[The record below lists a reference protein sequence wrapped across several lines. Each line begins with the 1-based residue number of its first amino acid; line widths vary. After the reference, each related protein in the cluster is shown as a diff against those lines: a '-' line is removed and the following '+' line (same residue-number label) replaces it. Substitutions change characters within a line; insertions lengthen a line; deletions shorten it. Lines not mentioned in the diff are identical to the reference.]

1 MIIKDA
7 FWQILGRLVSAIWWF
22 VVLKFTTP
30 FLWPLRFGDYNT
42 ILKRFAI
49 WSALAD
55 FGLYQLALREIGNM
69 KRSLWWDDLS
79 TIREDI
85 RHQISDYYSK
95 FVTSRIFNACV
106 VFATALIVAY
116 IIPSYTAN
124 IYLIYWLPIGMIFAS
139 MFMLS
144 GIVQI
149 PLQLYRKMEQTSIAL
164 LIARI
169 SQIIFI
175 ISIVYIFWPNGYDVN
190 FDTVNNTNAF
200 VFVLV
205 MWSVLV
211 SWVSQYIYT
220 QWASDKFIKFH
231 RNWDREFTKKHILDN
246 WMYGTSYF
254 FSSFHILLTGFLL
267 WVFFPTIDG
276 FIYTWV
282 RWLAMQLLEILLI
295 IPSSM
300 WNSLIHKIA
309 INSDESKKKAYWWL
323 MVFLVRLG
331 WLIAMN
337 FAIFSSNIINFT
349 GSTKYLTSFLSN
361 ISNNIW
367 WWNAIWSDYILS
379 FLGVVVVLTFIK
391 QTYNYIMITF
401 DHQNKLFGVNGL
413 WLLIGGIIWL
423 WMIYHY
429 NIIWWIVT
437 QILLELLYVIWAIY
451 IWFRYNINPII
462 NRKRII
468 YIIGIIWLTMILG
481 KMAYIYMWFDY
492 HITWQLV
499 VFWTLLNWLLL
510 WLTYIPIKTNLREM
524 W

>member
-7 FWQILGRLVSAIWWF
+7 FWQILGRIVSAIWWF
-22 VVLKFTTP
+22 IVLKFTTP

-42 ILKRFAI
+42 ILKYFAI

-55 FGLYQLALREIGNM
+55 FWLYQLALREIWNM
-69 KRSLWWDDLS
+69 KKSLWADKIDELTNEVKS
-79 TIREDI
+79 
-85 RHQISDYYSK
+85 QISTYYSK
-95 FVTSRIFNACV
+95 FVTSRIFNALV
-106 VFATALIVAY
+106 VFGTALLVAY
-116 IIPSYTAN
+116 IIPSYTDN
-124 IYLIYWLPIGMIFAS
+124 IYLVRWLPIGMIFAS
-139 MFMLS
+139 TFMLS

-175 ISIVYIFWPNGYDVN
+175 ISIVLIFWPYWYNIQ
-190 FDTVNNTNAF
+190 FDAINNSNVI

-220 QWASDKFIKFH
+220 QYASDKLIKFK
-231 RNWDREFTKKHILDN
+231 RNRDREFTKSHIIDN
-246 WMYGTSYF
+246 RMYGTSYF
-254 FSSFHILLTGFLL
+254 FSSFHILLTWFLL
-267 WVFFPTIDG
+267 WIFFPTIDW
-276 FIYTWV
+276 FIYVWV

-309 INSDESKKKAYWWL
+309 ASSEEVKKKSYWWL
-323 MVFLVRLG
+323 MIFLV
-331 WLIAMN
+331 WLWSIIAVN
-337 FAIFSSNIINFT
+337 FYIFSSNIINFT
-349 GSTKYLTSFLSN
+349 GSTKYITSFLN
-361 ISNNIW
+361 W
-367 WWNAIWSDYILS
+367 QAWSDYILS

-401 DHQNKLFGVNGL
+401 DHQNKLFGVNWL
-413 WLLIGGIIWL
+413 WLLIWWWIWL
-423 WMIYHY
+423 YLIYHY
-429 NIIWWIVT
+429 NIIWGIAT
-437 QILLELLYVIWAIY
+437 QILLELLYVAGGIY
-451 IWFRYNINPII
+451 IWFRHNINPII
-462 NRKRII
+462 NRSRII
-468 YIIGIIWLTMILG
+468 YIIGIVWLICILS
-481 KMAYIYMWFDY
+481 KLSYIYIWFDY

-499 VFWTLLNWLLL
+499 LFGILTNWLLL